1 MNDYDSVL
9 ETDMINQ
16 YKYLI
21 SSELKK
27 RFSSYESNDKEDIY
41 QCGLI
46 GLLSAIR
53 NFDPTKSD
61 NFEGYARRCV
71 YHEMLHEAQ
80 RIKENKCQSL
90 DAMME
95 RGFDVDDSIFQAE
108 CTCP

>member
-1 MNDYDSVL
+1 MNEYDATL
-9 ETDMINQ
+9 ETELIEQ

-21 SSELKK
+21 SIELKK
-27 RFSSYESNDKEDIY
+27 RFSNYEENDKDDIY

-80 RIKENKCQSL
+80 RIKSNKCQSL
-90 DAMME
+90 DAMLE
-95 RGFDVDDSIFQAE
+95 RGFDVDDSLLQAE
-108 CTCP
+108 CT